1 MVLFMII
8 VQLPDTYIGWH
19 KYRSSEVR
27 KSQHYQNSAGFSLW
41 RTSIFGHSVKSCGFY
56 SPKSPLWN
64 DLHCMYMGA
73 PSIYIPS
80 SNVPVSQPSTPSS
93 HHHVPN
99 RFPTGSQQHMKN
111 LMGISVYGHDFP
123 FSYHWKI
130 FSIIDSTLCF
140 LSQHKFR
147 VHGMGFTTA
156 TKLTPNGS

>member
-1 MVLFMII
+1 
-8 VQLPDTYIGWH
+8 
-19 KYRSSEVR
+19 
-27 KSQHYQNSAGFSLW
+27 
-41 RTSIFGHSVKSCGFY
+41 
-56 SPKSPLWN
+56 
-64 DLHCMYMGA
+64 MGA
-73 PSIYIPS
+73 PSIYIPF
-80 SNVPVSQPSTPSS
+80 SNVPVSHPSIPSS

-156 TKLTPNGS
+156 TKLTPNGSSMVATAQCLEDTRESRTSKFGILLRMFLHGKPLLQMLCADEAPIMKFLRCHH